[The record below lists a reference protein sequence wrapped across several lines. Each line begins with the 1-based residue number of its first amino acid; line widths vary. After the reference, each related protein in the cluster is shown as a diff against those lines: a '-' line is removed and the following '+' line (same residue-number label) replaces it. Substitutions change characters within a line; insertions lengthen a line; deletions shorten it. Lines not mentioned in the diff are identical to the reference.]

1 MDSSLYAGL
10 VLVRHTRR
18 KQRRKLS
25 FNFLCIIRMVVMGI
39 QRGDNFKTLQTELGK
54 MGINEKSRKRNRKTW
69 FEGRRWN
76 LTSDVLSFASQR
88 HIR

>member
-54 MGINEKSRKRNRKTW
+54 MGINEKRAERGIEKRGLKVGDGT
-69 FEGRRWN
+69 
-76 LTSDVLSFASQR
+76 
-88 HIR
+88 

>member
-1 MDSSLYAGL
+1 
-10 VLVRHTRR
+10 
-18 KQRRKLS
+18 
-25 FNFLCIIRMVVMGI
+25 MGI